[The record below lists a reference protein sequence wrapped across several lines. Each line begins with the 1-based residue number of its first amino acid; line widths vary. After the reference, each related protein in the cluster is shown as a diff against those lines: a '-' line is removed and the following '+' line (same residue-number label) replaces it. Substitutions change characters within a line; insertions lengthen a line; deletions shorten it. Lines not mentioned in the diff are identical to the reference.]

1 MKPAAALF
9 IAGLLMLATLAAMPK
24 LTRVEFV
31 DRPSIHTRLPA
42 QAGPWTG
49 HRIYYCQ
56 SPTCGNSIRFEDQL
70 APGPSCPECGGAV
83 GPLSP
88 VERQLLPA
96 DTRID
101 KMLYTKT
108 PGRERGLMVA
118 LVFSG
123 RDRSSIHRPEVC
135 LVGEGSEIVRSV
147 RRTVHR
153 EGSPLLE
160 VALLDVQRTARIDAS
175 RVATLQTFFAYWFMG
190 SGHVTASHTTR
201 MFWMGLER
209 IRGKA
214 YPWAYI
220 SVGGPYG
227 PQPAETLRE
236 LDELIAN
243 LYDLLPLQP
252 PAKP

>member
-1 MKPAAALF
+1 MKPAVALF

-24 LTRVEFV
+24 LTRVDFV

-42 QAGPWTG
+42 QAGAWTG
-49 HRIYYCQ
+49 HRVFHCQ
-56 SPTCGNSIRFEDQL
+56 LPAHANLILFEDQL
-70 APGPSCPECGGAV
+70 AGDGSCPDCGGPV
-83 GPLSP
+83 SSLSP

-101 KMLYTKT
+101 KMFYTKS
-108 PGRERGLMVA
+108 PGREHGLMVA

-135 LVGEGSEIVRSV
+135 LVGEGSEIVRSA
-147 RRTVHR
+147 RHTVNR
-153 EGSPLLE
+153 GGAPLLP
-160 VALLDVQRTARIDAS
+160 VALLDVQRTARIDANRIVS
-175 RVATLQTFFAYWFMG
+175 IQTFFAYWFMG

-220 SVGGPYG
+220 SVAGTYG
-227 PQPAETLRE
+227 PDRAATVRE
-236 LDELIAN
+236 LDELVAI
-243 LYDLLPLQP
+243 LYDLLPLPTFEQP
-252 PAKP
+252 